1 MENSIICLYLL
12 SRQLI
17 RQRPVQVSA
26 ARAGRARG
34 LGNLDS
40 HSAARGREAGRQ
52 HSMLCA
58 RLRTRHARILGSLR
72 TRCAA
77 AGPIL
82 GHRAN
87 PAGTAPADHRQR
99 TPVGP
104 WISDPGRI
112 GLQTGRMHLGC
123 YLRRIINPD
132 CLIAIKIRIPAQP
145 FIKFQYLNIPG

>member
-1 MENSIICLYLL
+1 MAIMENSIICLYLL

-34 LGNLDS
+34 LGNQDS

-52 HSMLCA
+52 HSMLRA

-82 GHRAN
+82 GHRPIQ
-87 PAGTAPADHRQR
+87 PARRRR
-99 TPVGP
+99 TTGNGLWWVHGSRIRVG
-104 WISDPGRI
+104 SDYKRVRCI
-112 GLQTGRMHLGC
+112 RVVIYDVLS
-123 YLRRIINPD
+123 
-132 CLIAIKIRIPAQP
+132 IRIV
-145 FIKFQYLNIPG
+145 